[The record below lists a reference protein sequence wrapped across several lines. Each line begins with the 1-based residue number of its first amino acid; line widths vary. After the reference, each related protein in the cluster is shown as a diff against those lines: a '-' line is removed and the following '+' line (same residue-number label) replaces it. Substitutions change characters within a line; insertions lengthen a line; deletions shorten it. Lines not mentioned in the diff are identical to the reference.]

1 MRMMPKSAVISVALC
16 LLLAGCSRKPPEES
30 SRTESA
36 KPQATQAETKTAS
49 QGTSTAAEKATES
62 QEVAAQQPKGR
73 LSGAQLQNPPTPAEE
88 KSQAK
93 AWPSEHARAVVPDS
107 AAVSTPQPQ
116 AASATP
122 DPPEKT
128 ESAAPK
134 KVAPN
139 DVYVLRGS
147 PLGVVKFEH
156 KLHQERAANK
166 CETCHHESRPEK
178 PAKAAQQSCFDC
190 HTKPPQPGM
199 KTGRQGAFHSPT
211 AQSGTCIDC
220 HKMQNAQGKKAP
232 TKCMEC
238 HKKENT

>member
-1 MRMMPKSAVISVALC
+1 MRMMLRSAVVLVALC
-16 LLLAGCSRKPPEES
+16 LMLAGCSRKPSDES
-30 SRTESA
+30 SRSESV
-36 KPQATQAETKTAS
+36 KPQPTQTETKTTS
-49 QGTSTAAEKATES
+49 QGTPPAADKATES
-62 QEVAAQQPKGR
+62 QAVTPQRPKGHAPR
-73 LSGAQLQNPPTPAEE
+73 AQPEQIPA
-88 KSQAK
+88 QAEQKPK
-93 AWPSEHARAVVPDS
+93 AVALPSETERAVPDS
-107 AAVSTPQPQ
+107 ATVSAPQPQ

-128 ESAAPK
+128 ESAKPK
-134 KVAPN
+134 RVPSQ
-139 DVYVLRGS
+139 DVFILRDS

-166 CETCHHESRPEK
+166 CETCHHASRPEK
-178 PAKAAQQSCFDC
+178 PAKTAQQSCFDC
-190 HTKPPQPGM
+190 HTKPPQSGM

-238 HKKENT
+238 HKKENA

>member
-1 MRMMPKSAVISVALC
+1 MAP
-16 LLLAGCSRKPPEES
+16 
-30 SRTESA
+30 
-36 KPQATQAETKTAS
+36 
-49 QGTSTAAEKATES
+49 
-62 QEVAAQQPKGR
+62 QQPKGR
-73 LSGAQLQNPPTPAEE
+73 LSGAQLQHAPTPAEE
-88 KSQAK
+88 KSQAV
-93 AWPSEHARAVVPDS
+93 ALPSETERAVPDS
-107 AAVSTPQPQ
+107 ATVSAPQPQ

-166 CETCHHESRPEK
+166 CETCHHASRPEK

-190 HTKPPQPGM
+190 HTKPLQSGM

-211 AQSGTCIDC
+211 AQAGTCIDC

-232 TKCMEC
+232 MKCMEC
-238 HKKENT
+238 HKKQNV

>member
-1 MRMMPKSAVISVALC
+1 MKIMLRSAVILVALC
-16 LLLAGCSRKPPEES
+16 LMLPGCGRKPSEES
-30 SRTESA
+30 SRSESA
-36 KPQATQAETKTAS
+36 KPVATQAETKTTF
-49 QGTSTAAEKATES
+49 QGAPPAAEKATES
-62 QEVAAQQPKGR
+62 QAVAPQQPKGR
-73 LSGAQLQNPPTPAEE
+73 LSGAQLQHAPTLAEE
-88 KSQAK
+88 KTQAE
-93 AWPSEHARAVVPDS
+93 ALPSEPARAVPDS

-166 CETCHHESRPEK
+166 CETCHHASRPEK
-178 PAKAAQQSCFDC
+178 PAKATQQSCFDC

-211 AQSGTCIDC
+211 AQTGTCIDC

-232 TKCMEC
+232 MKCMEC
-238 HKKENT
+238 HKKQNA